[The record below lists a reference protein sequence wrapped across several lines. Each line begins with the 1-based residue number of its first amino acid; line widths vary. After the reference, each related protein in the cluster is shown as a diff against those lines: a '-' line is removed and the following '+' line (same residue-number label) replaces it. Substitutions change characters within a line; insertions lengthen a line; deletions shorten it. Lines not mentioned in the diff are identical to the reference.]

1 MILQG
6 SIRAGVAFAT
16 LPLFGSAALA
26 HHSHGNYQLTT
37 EIQVQGVV
45 TEFHFA
51 NPHVWVFMESE
62 NENGEMESWAL
73 EGGGVT
79 GFRNAG
85 WDVIAVGDNIT
96 VTCAPTRYGD
106 NGCFIGDIQINSSDA
121 TAVGNAS
128 WVNLSY
134 PDHYFRANFP
144 HEPAISEKPYLS
156 EYGGIFPS
164 TVFEAQDGESD
175 YSVTVVDFAEAKEV
189 YAALADEITVAGAHN
204 FWLFTQMGAISY
216 AARQFRLRGG
226 EVTYD
231 AWHTVDFHDGHQIF
245 LANPD
250 NTRTYAGI
258 YRHADR
264 LYILE
269 ATVPADES
277 SPAIFQQ
284 SLNILDA
291 EGKRV
296 RYELQPDHT
305 RVRVEAD

>member
-1 MILQG
+1 MKTYRIFITEIALTVLLSFG
-6 SIRAGVAFAT
+6 GV
-16 LPLFGSAALA
+16 ALA

-37 EIQVQGVV
+37 EIYVQGVV

-51 NPHVWVFMESE
+51 NPHVWIFMDSE
-62 NENGEMESWAL
+62 NENGELESWAL
-73 EGGGVT
+73 EGGGIA

-85 WDVIAVGDNIT
+85 WDGISVGDNIT
-96 VTCAPTRYGD
+96 VKCAPTRYGD
-106 NGCFIGDIQINSSDA
+106 NGCFIGDIQINSSNA
-121 TAVGNAS
+121 TAVGKAS
-128 WVNLSY
+128 WVNISY
-134 PDHYFRANFP
+134 PDQYFRANFP
-144 HEPAISEKPYLS
+144 HEPAISKKPYLS
-156 EYGGIFPS
+156 EYGGTFPS
-164 TVFEAQDGESD
+164 TVYEAQNAESY
-175 YSVTVVDFAEAKEV
+175 YSVTVVDFSEAKEV
-189 YAALADEITVAGAHN
+189 YAALADKITVAGGHN

-231 AWHTVDFHDGHQIF
+231 AWHTVDFNDGHQIF
-245 LANPD
+245 LTNSD

-269 ATVPADES
+269 ATVPEDAP

-284 SLNILDA
+284 SLNILD
-291 EGKRV
+291 EKGNRV

-305 RVRVEAD
+305 RVRVNAD